1 MSALRKAKTF
11 VRRTFPRAVRRY
23 QAMRDWLHRQYSG
36 EGDVG
41 VFVTVFDENH
51 WGDQES
57 ASGAGS
63 SLAATEVVRAEL
75 PSLLRGLGITSLL
88 DAPCGDFNWM
98 QHVDLQGIRY
108 TGADVVPHLVERN
121 AQRFASPGRQFI
133 VRDITTEALPDADAI
148 LSRDCL
154 VHLSYAKALAALR
167 NFKNSGARFLLST
180 TYTDRSAN
188 WDIVTGS
195 WRPLNLQLPPF
206 SFPPPIAAINERC
219 TEGDGGF
226 DDKTLAV
233 WRLADLPL

>member
-1 MSALRKAKTF
+1 MSALRKAKSF

-23 QAMRDWLHRQYSG
+23 QVMRDWLHRQYSG

-41 VFVTVFDENH
+41 VFVKVFDENH
-51 WGDQES
+51 WGDGES

-75 PSLLRGLGITSLL
+75 PALLRGLGITSLL

-121 AQRFASPGRQFI
+121 AQRFASADRQFI

-154 VHLSYAKALAALR
+154 VHLSYAKARAALR
-167 NFKNSGARFLLST
+167 NFKSSGARFLVST

>member
-11 VRRTFPRAVRRY
+11 VRRMFPGVVRRY
-23 QAMRDWLHRQYSG
+23 QATRDWLRRQYAG
-36 EGDVG
+36 EGDVR

-51 WGDQES
+51 WGDEES

-63 SLAATEVVRAEL
+63 SLAATEAVRAEL
-75 PSLLRGLGITSLL
+75 PSLLRGLGVASLL

-121 AQRFASPGRQFI
+121 AQRFASADRQFI
-133 VRDITTEALPDADAI
+133 VRDITTEPLPYADAI

-154 VHLSYAKALAALR
+154 VHLSYAMALAALR
-167 NFKNSGARFLLST
+167 NFKNSGAQYLLST
-180 TYTDRSAN
+180 TYTDRSRN

-195 WRPLNLQLPPF
+195 WRPINLQLPPF
-206 SFPPPIAAINERC
+206 SFPPPIAAIDERC

-226 DDKTLAV
+226 EDKNLAV
-233 WRLADLPL
+233 WRLSDLRL